1 MEDQGEASLRIDDIY
16 AFLTDNAEDV
26 CYDPRPN
33 NFLANIDP
41 PIEDR
46 NFKLAFTH
54 IWFMFDTNRNGFIEP
69 VDIRT
74 NYFDL
79 RDQSPSG

>member
-1 MEDQGEASLRIDDIY
+1 
-16 AFLTDNAEDV
+16 LTDNAADV
-26 CYDPRPN
+26 CFDPRPTDLG
-33 NFLANIDP
+33 NFEP
-41 PIEDR
+41 PIEDK

-54 IWFMFDTNRNGFIEP
+54 IWFFFDTNRNGFIEP

-79 RDQSPSG
+79 RNSSPAR